1 MKLLTPSAA
10 LVFLLSLLPP
20 SQSQATAQIPES
32 ESIKQISQSAEWH
45 RLLHYEPTRATSRF
59 ESQVDDASFFLSEDG
74 KQDPEAELHATL
86 LAFNAPLE
94 NADTHAVCRYPARWQ
109 FLNKQLSLPKPALP
123 LEQCPE
129 LNQWMNAIKP
139 HSTTLVFASS
149 YLNSPSSM
157 FGHTFLRVDPKNVE
171 QGSTWLSYAINFGAE
186 LNSEDNSILYA
197 YKGLFGGYPGFFS
210 VIRYYEKIKEYSR
223 IENRDL
229 WEYKLNLNSH
239 ETLTLMRH
247 LWELRDVNFDYYF
260 FDENCSYRLLELL
273 EVARPGISLRQ
284 SFSHRAIPVD
294 TVRSVINEGL
304 LESVHYRP
312 SVATKLDYS
321 VQQLKEEEQLLAWR
335 LARGRIDLSHEQL
348 TNLETPARAAIISLA
363 YEYLRYMEL
372 ENRRTKHKAQYSLKL
387 LRALNQLPIS
397 ESTPVA
403 PDYRPDQGHKTLL
416 VGTTAGTHNSNTIYD
431 LRLRLSYH
439 DLEDNTTGYL
449 KGAAINIGEIKL
461 RKTAG
466 SDLKLERFSL
476 IDISSLSP
484 RTAFL
489 KPITWRVQT
498 GLERIYGKAD
508 DRLQP
513 QVHGGAGVSYNLGE
527 PFLFYFLAQAKLE
540 YNPLLKHNLAAGVGI
555 AVGGLLHLPFATL
568 NLESTYYHFTSGD
581 PRYRHQLTQ
590 NIPLGRNNAVRLE
603 ASHEKQIGT
612 HIDQFNLEFR
622 HYF

>member
-10 LVFLLSLLPP
+10 LVLLLSLLPP

-86 LAFNAPLE
+86 LALNAPLE
-94 NADTHAVCRYPARWQ
+94 NADIHALCRYPARWQ
-109 FLNKQLSLPKPALP
+109 YLSKQLSLPTPALT

-129 LNQWMNAIKP
+129 LSQWMNTIKP
-139 HSTTLVFASS
+139 HSITLVFASS

-157 FGHTFLRVDPKNVE
+157 FGHTFLRADPRNVE

-229 WEYKLNLNSH
+229 WEYKLNLTPH
-239 ETLTLMRH
+239 ETLTMMYH

-273 EVARPGISLRQ
+273 EVARPGVSLRQ

-294 TVRSVINEGL
+294 TVRSVIDQGL

-312 SVATKLDYS
+312 SVATALEHK
-321 VQQLKEEEQLLAWR
+321 VQQLTEDQQLLAWR
-335 LARGRIDLSHEQL
+335 LARGQIKLNHEHL
-348 TNLETPARAAIISLA
+348 IKLDTPTQAAIISLA
-363 YEYLRYMEL
+363 YDYLRYLEL
-372 ENRRTKHKAQYSLKL
+372 ENPRSERKAEYSLL
-387 LRALNQLPIS
+387 LLKALSRLPVS
-397 ESTPVA
+397 ESKPNTPIH
-403 PDYRPDQGHKTLL
+403 RPDQGHKTLL
-416 VGTTAGTHNSNTIYD
+416 VGSTAGTHDSANVFD

-439 DLEDNTTGYL
+439 DLTDNPTGYL
-449 KGAAINIGEIKL
+449 PGAAINIGEIKL
-461 RKTAG
+461 RKKDEK
-466 SDLKLERFSL
+466 DLKIERFSL
-476 IDISSLSP
+476 VDIYSLSP
-484 RTAFL
+484 RSLFL

-498 GLERIYGKAD
+498 GLERVYSQKE
-508 DRLQP
+508 DRLVP
-513 QVHGGAGVSYNLGE
+513 QINGGAGVSYELVNR
-527 PFLFYFLAQAKLE
+527 FLFYTLAQARAE
-540 YNPLLKHNLAAGVGI
+540 YNPLLTHNWAAGVGI

-568 NLESTYYHFTSGD
+568 NLESTYYHFSSGD